1 MKGWKSEQLDLLP
14 DFMSLDSIATVT
26 QLYIHTY
33 MRVCMCVYI
42 YMYI

>member
-14 DFMSLDSIATVT
+14 DFMSLDSTAKVT

-33 MRVCMCVYI
+33 VCVCVE
-42 YMYI
+42 